1 MVTKLVSVKTV
12 IAKVIADLDLKED
25 DMRISD
31 MREWCGEAI
40 EKIGAVT
47 QFIPK
52 VSGQDGTPI
61 LEFHNHQAPI
71 PCDLHQLHQIA
82 YSFNCDGPWFP
93 MRKAT
98 GSFAVWGHDCCN
110 GCCNNCYDCLG
121 HKLECRHETGCE
133 HCNPNMIVQEDT
145 MVNLVVDMI
154 GNIDKTKALELLN
167 TNQNLRTIISNLI
180 NARTTGDHKCHG
192 FDTANP
198 SFGLQYSIKPGFIMC
213 NVPCGYLKLSYS
225 AIPTDEDSYPLIPD
239 MTSYTE
245 AIYWYITMKMLYPK
259 LLRGEINR
267 QDYYDIRR
275 SWNFYRNQAYAE
287 ALMPNED
294 GLESIKNNWNKI
306 VPEFRDHNTFYS
318 HTGERQIIYNKNNY

>member
-1 MVTKLVSVKTV
+1 MITKLISVKSV
-12 IAKVIADLDLKED
+12 IAKIIADLDLKED

-31 MREWCGEAI
+31 IREWVGEAI

-61 LEFHNHQAPI
+61 VELHGHQAQI
-71 PCDLHQLHQIA
+71 PCDLHQLHQVA

-98 GSFAVWGHDCCN
+98 GSFAVWGHGD
-110 GCCNNCYDCLG
+110 CCNNCCDCLG
-121 HKLECRHETGCE
+121 HKLECRHNCKCE
-133 HCNPNMIVQEDT
+133 HCDPNMIVQNDT

-154 GNIDKTKALELLN
+154 GDIDKTKAIELLN
-167 TNQNLRTIISNLI
+167 TNQNLRTIVSNLI
-180 NARTTGDHKCHG
+180 NDHTIGNYKNHG
-192 FDTANP
+192 WNTANP
-198 SFGLQYSIKPGFIMC
+198 SLGFQYSIKPGYIMC

-225 AIPTDEDSYPLIPD
+225 AIPTDEEGYTLVPD
-239 MTSYTE
+239 MVSYTE
-245 AIYWYITMKMLYPK
+245 AIYWYVTMKMLYPK

-306 VPEFRDHNTFYS
+306 VPEFRDHNSFYS
-318 HTGERQIIYNKNNY
+318 HTGERQIIYNANER